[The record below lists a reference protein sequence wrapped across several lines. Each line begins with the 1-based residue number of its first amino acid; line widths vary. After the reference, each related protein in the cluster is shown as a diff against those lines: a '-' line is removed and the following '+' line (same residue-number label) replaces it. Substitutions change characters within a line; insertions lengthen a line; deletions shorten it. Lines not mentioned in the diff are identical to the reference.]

1 MMCQAVYSV
10 GVSGWAPG
18 SSSLIGVRKLVPN
31 RDLQYQT
38 ILDSAICLA

>member
-1 MMCQAVYSV
+1 MCQAIYSV
-10 GVSGWAPG
+10 GFSGSAPE

-31 RDLQYQT
+31 RDLENQA